1 MDDSVREPGTEPEA
15 APPGADPRVYADLR
29 EAASRLMR
37 KERADH
43 TLSPT
48 ALVHEAFMRLGDG
61 RDDGPTDRATYVRY
75 AVRVMRQV
83 LVDHARR
90 RGALKRGQT
99 RVPLGDPEAS
109 VGSVDVIEL
118 DDLLDQLG
126 KLDDRRAR
134 VAELRIFGGLG
145 NAACAEQL
153 GIARSTAASDW
164 AIARAWLAAR
174 WNDDRAEEASDAR
187 E

>member
-1 MDDSVREPGTEPEA
+1 MDDDVREPDHAAEPV
-15 APPGADPRVYADLR
+15 PPGADAQVYADLR

-61 RDDGPTDRATYVRY
+61 GDDGPSDRATYVRY

-90 RGALKRGQT
+90 RGALKRGRT
-99 RVPLGDPEAS
+99 RVPLGDPEAPA
-109 VGSVDVIEL
+109 GSVDVIEL
-118 DDLLDQLG
+118 DDLLDELG

-145 NAACAEQL
+145 NGACAEHL
-153 GIARSTAASDW
+153 GIARSTAAADW
-164 AIARAWLAAR
+164 AVARAWLAAR
-174 WNDDRAEEASDAR
+174 WNDDPAEEASEAR

>member
-1 MDDSVREPGTEPEA
+1 MDDDVREADDVPESI
-15 APPGADPRVYADLR
+15 PPGADARVYADLR

-61 RDDGPTDRATYVRY
+61 QEDEPIDRATYLRY

-90 RGALKRGQT
+90 RGALKRGRT
-99 RVPLGDPEAS
+99 RVPLGDPEDAA
-109 VGSVDVIEL
+109 GTFDVLEL
-118 DDLLDQLG
+118 DDLLDQLS
-126 KLDDRRAR
+126 KLDERRAR
-134 VAELRIFGGLG
+134 VAEMRIFGALG
-145 NAACAEQL
+145 NSACAEQL
-153 GIARSTAASDW
+153 GIARSTAAADW

-174 WNDDRAEEASDAR
+174 WNDDPAEGASEAR

>member
-1 MDDSVREPGTEPEA
+1 M
-15 APPGADPRVYADLR
+15 YADLR

-61 RDDGPTDRATYVRY
+61 DDDGPSDRATYVRY

-90 RGALKRGQT
+90 RGALKRGRT
-99 RVPLGDPEAS
+99 RVPLGDPEAPA
-109 VGSVDVIEL
+109 GSVDVIEL
-118 DDLLDQLG
+118 DDLLDELG

-145 NAACAEQL
+145 NGACAEQL
-153 GIARSTAASDW
+153 GIARSTAAADW
-164 AIARAWLAAR
+164 AVARAWLAAR
-174 WNDDRAEEASDAR
+174 WNDDPAEEASEAR

>member
-1 MDDSVREPGTEPEA
+1 MDGDVREPDHGSEPP
-15 APPGADPRVYADLR
+15 PPGADPQVYADLR

-61 RDDGPTDRATYVRY
+61 SDDEPTDRATYVRY

-90 RGALKRGQT
+90 RSALKRGRT
-99 RVPLGDPEAS
+99 RVPLGDPEAP

-118 DDLLDQLG
+118 DELLEQLA
-126 KLDDRRAR
+126 KLDNRRAR

-153 GIARSTAASDW
+153 GIARSTAAADW

-174 WNDDRAEEASDAR
+174 WNDHPEKGASEASD
-187 E
+187 